1 MRARPFAIRWN
12 LLSSIRSIFIVV
24 HQVGLV
30 CLDLHTSQANDS
42 PAMFSRGYPFLLLPP
57 ACSNFRLVGNSFGIA
72 VAVPYWAS
80 RPRCELT
87 KAKSV
92 RYVFPMFGTRGAHTA
107 VIAEH
112 LIEAQRFALRGRSET
127 CVRDSRVR
135 HSSG

>member
-1 MRARPFAIRWN
+1 MAIEVGCFSVNEKHSFLGISLRAAGSTSPFEWGFECNR
-12 LLSSIRSIFIVV
+12 LLTSWDRSSQPTDARATV
-24 HQVGLV
+24 LV
-30 CLDLHTSQANDS
+30 C
-42 PAMFSRGYPFLLLPP
+42 
-57 ACSNFRLVGNSFGIA
+57 IA

-80 RPRCELT
+80 RPRFELT

-92 RYVFPMFGTRGAHTA
+92 RYLFPMFGTRGAHIA

-112 LIEAQRFALRGRSET
+112 EHHIEAQRLALRGRSET